1 MVTQRK
7 RRHVYP
13 MLFMAVFHVNTRLP
27 WAHVEIPFFFFLNTI
42 CKIYSKD
49 ESSGITFCSQN
60 IHAHSVLDC
69 HLKLSQKKSPPTTL
83 YCLSFTLSTFK
94 WCIFVRGAIFKRG
107 KIANFQERVVL
118 NNFSILS
125 STRTHAVHPLA
136 VLGFEIHGIEI
147 QWSPHRR
154 EALNYLSL

>member
-1 MVTQRK
+1 
-7 RRHVYP
+7 

-69 HLKLSQKKSPPTTL
+69 HLKLSQKKSPPHHSLLFVIYTL
-83 YCLSFTLSTFK
+83 YL
-94 WCIFVRGAIFKRG
+94 
-107 KIANFQERVVL
+107 QVVHL
-118 NNFSILS
+118 CQGSHL
-125 STRTHAVHPLA
+125 
-136 VLGFEIHGIEI
+136 
-147 QWSPHRR
+147 
-154 EALNYLSL
+154 